1 MNRAPLQHVCD
12 RRRRLE
18 ATGPIGI
25 VVRPGFSLVELLVVT
40 SIMAIM
46 VGLVGAAVSGA
57 RVNAKKQQ
65 TQLLISKLDMIL
77 QQQMTSY
84 ASRTAPPNATTAGF
98 PGAAAFRSWH
108 IRRNLITGDL
118 PDRWSD
124 VAALASGALAY
135 STTSG
140 GTTTQVPLPIT
151 QPQRTY
157 AAVLLGLARQK
168 NGGTAPSAADVDATA
183 NALAATY
190 AGAECLF
197 MIVMQ
202 GGIANCIDC
211 GELKTADRGDKD
223 GDGMFEFWDA
233 WGNPIG
239 FILWPAG
246 LQLPAGT
253 GTPFFSG
260 SRSLEQVPLQ
270 RGITSSPA
278 LGMRPL
284 IYSAGPDGE
293 YGFNRASEAATL
305 TAGAGPVGRDCGNPL
320 AAPTQTMA
328 APDAAAA
335 GFTRDN
341 ITNLDAE
348 ATR

>member
-157 AAVLLGLARQK
+157 AAIWRGMDAAQQ
-168 NGGTAPSAADVDATA
+168 TEAPSQ
-183 NALAATY
+183 Y

-223 GDGMFEFWDA
+223 GDGLFEFWDA

-260 SRSLEQVPLQ
+260 GRSLEQAFPSQ
-270 RGITSSPA
+270 RGITPSPA

-293 YGFNRASEAATL
+293 YGFNRAGETATL
-305 TAGAGPVGRDCGNPL
+305 TAGTGPVGRDCGNPL

>member
-1 MNRAPLQHVCD
+1 MNRASLQHVCD

-18 ATGPIGI
+18 ATGPIGL

-84 ASRTAPPNATTAGF
+84 ASRTSPPNATTTGF

-118 PDRWSD
+118 PDRWTD
-124 VAALASGALAY
+124 VAAIASGTTLAY
-135 STTSG
+135 TT
-140 GTTTQVPLPIT
+140 GTAPTPMYFPLT
-151 QPQRTY
+151 QPQKTY
-157 AAVLLGLARQK
+157 AAIWRGM
-168 NGGTAPSAADVDATA
+168 SATQQTEAA
-183 NALAATY
+183 NQY

-223 GDGMFEFWDA
+223 GDGLFEFWDA

-260 SRSLEQVPLQ
+260 GRSLEQAFPSQ
-270 RGITSSPA
+270 RGITPSPA

-293 YGFNRASEAATL
+293 YGFNRAGEAANL
-305 TAGAGPVGRDCGNPL
+305 TAGTGPVGHDCGNPV

-328 APDAAAA
+328 TPEAAAA
-335 GFTRDN
+335 AYTRDN